1 MRKNW
6 YVLLDFRSSGSSYG
20 LGMKCVNRPF
30 LARCFK
36 SAKSYRV
43 LRTNFNLRV
52 FVMWRTTWRTWLGPW
67 CFLRCFVE
75 YVMKHMQIVLI
86 MTCNTLN
93 ECYYLFHLCF
103 LFTDS
108 ISSQIKKRSMR
119 THFTVITSLAKNGTF
134 EQTSTSNKN
143 KMFMVMR
150 GRFAINLIETYL

>member
-1 MRKNW
+1 
-6 YVLLDFRSSGSSYG
+6 
-20 LGMKCVNRPF
+20 
-30 LARCFK
+30 
-36 SAKSYRV
+36 
-43 LRTNFNLRV
+43 
-52 FVMWRTTWRTWLGPW
+52 
-67 CFLRCFVE
+67 
-75 YVMKHMQIVLI
+75 MKHMQIVFTMI
-86 MTCNTLN
+86 CNTLN

-108 ISSQIKKRSMR
+108 ISSQIMKRSVR